1 MSEIV
6 IKINPIGKP
15 RMTQRDKWSKRSAV
29 LKYWAYK
36 DFLIFEAKRQGYEL
50 NNALQAEYFIEMPNS
65 WSKKKKSE
73 MYLKPHQNKPDID
86 NIDKG
91 VMDALLKDDS
101 AVYKSHTS
109 KYWAYEGAIILH
121 KEI

>member
-15 RMTQRDKWSKRSAV
+15 RMTQRDKWSKRPAV

-36 DFLIFEAKRQGYEL
+36 DFLILEAKRQGYEL
-50 NNALQAEYFIEMPNS
+50 NNVLQAEYFIEMPSS

-73 MYLKPHQNKPDID
+73 MHLKPHQNKPDID

-91 VMDALLKDDS
+91 IMDALLKNDS

-109 KYWAYEGAIILH
+109 KYWAYEGEIILH